1 MRKAEGGLF
10 SPRRRGVNLSIWKGF
25 IQRRRKAR
33 GYAAAW
39 APPVRARAAARHTV
53 NQRKRTMNISLE
65 DARQLGEGI
74 LVRHKVSEQNA
85 VPTIAALLR
94 AEMEGIPSHGFS
106 RIPYYVGQADT
117 GKVDGRADPLVSRPR
132 PGVVRVDACCGFA
145 FRAFA
150 AGLPE
155 LAAAAKAQGIALMGV
170 CNSHHAGVLGFPVA
184 DLAAQGL
191 LALGF
196 ANSPASLAPYG
207 GRKGVFG
214 TNPLAMA
221 CPRKDAP
228 PLVIDLSMGLLARGK
243 VLQAAKKGELIPEG
257 AARDAEGNPTRD
269 AAKAFDGALLPFG
282 GPKGYALALMVEILA
297 GVLPGAAWL
306 LRFSLFTPDGP
317 APLSGQSFVAI
328 DPGSLAGADF
338 ADRLELLLGAITA
351 QPGARLPGD
360 RRIRLREAAQAAGSI
375 SLPDELCAQLHALE

>member
-1 MRKAEGGLF
+1 M
-10 SPRRRGVNLSIWKGF
+10 PD
-25 IQRRRKAR
+25 
-33 GYAAAW
+33 
-39 APPVRARAAARHTV
+39 
-53 NQRKRTMNISLE
+53 ISLG
-65 DARQLGEGI
+65 DARRLGVR
-74 LVRHKVSEQNA
+74 LLTRHKVSEKNA
-85 VPTIAALLR
+85 APTVESLLR

-106 RIPYYVGQADT
+106 RIPYYVGQTDT
-117 GKVDGRADPLVSRPR
+117 GKVDGHVEPAVTRPK
-132 PGVVRVDACCGFA
+132 PGVVRVDARCGFA

-150 AGLPE
+150 EGLPE
-155 LAAAAKAQGIALMGV
+155 LAAAAREQGIALMGV

-207 GRKGVFG
+207 GCKGVFG
-214 TNPLAMA
+214 TNPLALA
-221 CPRKDAP
+221 CPRKAAR

-257 AARDAEGNPTRD
+257 AAVDAEGKPTRD
-269 AAKAFDGALLPFG
+269 AAKAFAGALLPFG

-297 GVLPGAAWL
+297 GLLPGAAL
-306 LRFSLFTPDGP
+306 AMEASSLFTPEGP
-317 APLSGQSFVAI
+317 APRLGQSFIAI

-338 ADRLELLLGAITA
+338 ADRLESLLRAITE

-360 RRIRLREAAQAAGSI
+360 RRIQRREAALAAGGI
-375 SLPDELCAQLHALE
+375 TLPDELYAQLCGLE